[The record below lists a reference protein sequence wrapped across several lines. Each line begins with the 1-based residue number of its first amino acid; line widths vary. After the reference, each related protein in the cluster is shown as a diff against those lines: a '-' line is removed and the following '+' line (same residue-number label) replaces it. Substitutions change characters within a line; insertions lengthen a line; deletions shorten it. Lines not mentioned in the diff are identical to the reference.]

1 MAGCEAGA
9 FTGRDV
15 VVYYAIGCPESQP
28 SNGDYK
34 RLGMMRGK
42 TVNAEWETA
51 DATADMSAAFTQ
63 ENLVTYKNISFSG
76 DGVTRKE
83 DVYAQNALKRHVYNP
98 PAETSNQPYVW
109 FKIISPNDITE
120 GPFMVT
126 SWGDEAPHDD
136 VATWSIEAS
145 SAGQVDVRD
154 VGAVITITTQPQG
167 KTLTAGDTLTLTVA
181 ATVSDSSSLT
191 YQWKKDGTNV
201 SSGGTTAIYTKSSAT
216 TGDSGS
222 YTCQISSST
231 AASVTTNPV
240 TVTINAS

>member
-1 MAGCEAGA
+1 MACEAGA

-15 VVYYAIGCPESQP
+15 VVYYAISCPEVQP
-28 SNGDYK
+28 SSGDYT

-42 TVNAEWETA
+42 TTGAEWETA

-109 FKIISPNDITE
+109 LKIISPNDITE

-126 SWGDEAPHDD
+126 LWQDEAPHDD

-145 SAGQVDVRD
+145 SAGSVDVRD
-154 VGAVITITTQPQG
+154 VGAAITITAQPQNR
-167 KTLTAGDTLTLTVA
+167 TLTVGDA
-181 ATVSDSSSLT
+181 LNLSVSAMVSDGSVLT
-191 YQWKKDGTNV
+191 YQWKHDGEDI
-201 SSGGTTAIYTKSSAT
+201 SGATSPTYTKASVTEDDA
-216 TGDSGS
+216 GA
-222 YTCQISSST
+222 YTCQITSTTAGSLTSS
-231 AASVTTNPV
+231 AA
-240 TVTINAS
+240 TVIVNAE

>member
-1 MAGCEAGA
+1 MACEAGA

-15 VVYYAIGCPESQP
+15 VVYYAIGCPEVQP
-28 SNGDYK
+28 IASAYQ

-167 KTLTAGDTLTLTVA
+167 KTLTAGDTLTVA

-201 SSGGTTAIYTKSSAT
+201 SSGGTTATYTKSSAT

-231 AASVTTNPV
+231 AASVTTNPAMV
-240 TVTINAS
+240 TVNAS